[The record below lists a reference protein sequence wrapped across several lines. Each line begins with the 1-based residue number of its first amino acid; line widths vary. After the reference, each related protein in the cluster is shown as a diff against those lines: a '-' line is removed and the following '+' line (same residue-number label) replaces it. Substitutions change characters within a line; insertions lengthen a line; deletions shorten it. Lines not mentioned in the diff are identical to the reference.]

1 MVEVVK
7 NQSMFSI
14 RLKELRINKGFTQS
28 ELGKKVG
35 VKQNTFTNWENG
47 SREPNFKTLIELANI
62 LDTTTDDLLGIKKT

>member
-1 MVEVVK
+1 MKLK
-7 NQSMFSI
+7 NQSIFSI

-35 VKQNTFTNWENG
+35 VKQNTYSDWETG
-47 SREPNFKTLIELANI
+47 RTQPNLDYLSKLAHI

>member
-1 MVEVVK
+1 MIFAE
-7 NQSMFSI
+7 
-14 RLKELRINKGFTQS
+14 RLKEKRLEKGFTQS

-62 LDTTTDDLLGIKKT
+62 LETTTDDLLGIKKT